1 MSHCPLQGPTVSEPL
16 TRAEALRALSLTSD
30 ADADDVKR
38 AYRRLARE
46 HHPDLGGDPEVFH
59 ELQRAFERLA
69 DDDTAP
75 SPPRVSRGRPS
86 RPAPTTTVDP
96 EASDPGR
103 IDWGVVTPVGTRLT
117 RDHLAVALLDPRT
130 PQLRAIAATSRAP
143 GSRLNQLAPH
153 LASNTTSELRIFP
166 ADDDRGRP
174 VLTVELRA
182 WSRRG
187 RRALQAAALQ
197 GRWARIR
204 GSSSTLLRT
213 NLVPAGDRRAT
224 AVRAVARTEEL
235 LERLGWGLDAWRLT
249 EV

>member
-1 MSHCPLQGPTVSEPL
+1 MSDAL
-16 TRAEALRALSLTSD
+16 TRAQALRVLALASD
-30 ADADDVKR
+30 ADADDIKR

-75 SPPRVSRGRPS
+75 RAPRVSRGRPS
-86 RPAPTTTVDP
+86 RPTPTTTVEP
-96 EASDPGR
+96 EAWDPNR
-103 IDWGVVTPVGTRLT
+103 IDWEVLTPGPGTRLT
-117 RDHLAVALLDPRT
+117 RDRLAVALLDPLT
-130 PQLRAIAATSRAP
+130 PQLRAVAATSRAP
-143 GSRLNQLAPH
+143 GSRLNPLAPH

-213 NLVPAGDRRAT
+213 HLVPAGDHRAT

-235 LERLGWGLDAWRLT
+235 LERLEWGLDAWRLT